1 MLHLF
6 EHQAESKNW
15 RRRGKRAISVCVT
28 STGITGKLITIIT
41 VTEYGGD
48 QRTLSLTFWKRTD
61 ANKEGL
67 TWNWERVW
75 LSGFKWELRHGT
87 ICNLSSFALGSPSPP
102 SVCQSRLSSAGKGH
116 NPLTGSRLGEERY
129 WADFLESL
137 QVHNKELHETRLAQY
152 KWQAHFRGHCDESV
166 WHLRGTKAPK
176 PFQMLIWNSSEVGGY
191 SDPRPWRLK

>member
-1 MLHLF
+1 MCHKHRYHR
-6 EHQAESKNW
+6 ETDHYHHCYWIRWWSKN
-15 RRRGKRAISVCVT
+15 S
-28 STGITGKLITIIT
+28 LI
-41 VTEYGGD
+41 
-48 QRTLSLTFWKRTD
+48 FWKRTD

-67 TWNWERVW
+67 TRNWERVW

-102 SVCQSRLSSAGKGH
+102 SVCQSRLSSAGEGH

-191 SDPRPWRLK
+191 SDPPGDWNKCHCKRLSLYPVSL